1 MPRQNRV
8 TPFSDII
15 ATPAR
20 GSLMGNRG
28 CLHNDR
34 GEITRLYRGK
44 RWIICQL
51 EFKGR
56 QRTIMSPGK
65 YTELFFLDEATAL
78 AAGHRPCAECS
89 RERFKMFVSIWA
101 EANSQLTSGG
111 KISVGIIDNILHNE
125 RITSARQKVTYLQ
138 QLALLPN
145 GSFITLENDE
155 QPYLVLEDALLAW
168 HPEEY
173 GQRITRPDTELVRVL
188 TPRSTVR
195 TLAQGYQAKIHL
207 SADSFHDLTRHW
219 VK

>member
-28 CLHNDR
+28 CLHNDQ
-34 GEITRLYRGK
+34 GDIKRLFRGK

-56 QRTIMSPGK
+56 QRAIMSPGK

-89 RERFKMFVSIWA
+89 HDRFKMFASIWA
-101 EANSQLTSGG
+101 EANSKLISGR
-111 KISVGIIDNILHNE
+111 KISVGIIDNILHSE
-125 RITSARQKVTYLQ
+125 RIMRNKQKVTYQ
-138 QLALLPN
+138 QPLALLPS
-145 GSFITLENDE
+145 GSFITLENDK
-155 QPYLVLEDALLAW
+155 QPYLVVEDALLAW
-168 HPEEY
+168 NPQGY
-173 GQRITRPDTELVRVL
+173 SQRIPRPDTEIVRVL

-195 TLAQGYQAKIHL
+195 TLAQGYQAKIHP
-207 SADSFHDLTRHW
+207 SAERTHSLTRR
-219 VK
+219 

>member
-28 CLHNDR
+28 CLHNDQ
-34 GEITRLYRGK
+34 GELKRLYQGK
-44 RWIICQL
+44 RWIICKL
-51 EFKGR
+51 EFKGC
-56 QRTIMSPGK
+56 QRAIMSPGK

-89 RERFKMFVSIWA
+89 RDRFKMFASIWA
-101 EANSQLTSGG
+101 EANSKLISGR

-125 RITSARQKVTYLQ
+125 RTTRNKQKVTYRQ
-138 QLALLPN
+138 QLALLPS

-155 QPYLVLEDALLAW
+155 QPYLVVEDALLAW
-168 HPEEY
+168 NPEGY
-173 GQRITRPDTELVRVL
+173 SQRIPRPDTEFVRVL

-195 TLAQGYQAKIHL
+195 TLAQGYQAKIHP
-207 SADSFHDLTRHW
+207 SAERIHSLTRR
-219 VK
+219 